1 MTAPLLEVRD
11 LSVRF
16 PVRGALPWITPAE
29 VRAVDRVSLTLRSG
43 ETLGVVGES
52 GCGKTTLGAAILG
65 LQLPTEGEIL
75 FDGRP
80 LRPGAP
86 PEARDG
92 MQVIFQDPYAS
103 LNPRRRVWKS
113 VGEPMLVRG
122 TNREETRAR
131 VAEIFAATGLQR
143 GHLDRLPHQFSGGQ
157 RQRLAIA
164 RALVR
169 RPRLIVC
176 DEPVSALDVSVQSQI
191 LNLLNELQQEFRLA
205 YIFVSHDLAV
215 VKNVSDRIAVMYLG
229 KVVESAPA
237 ERLFEAPAH
246 PYTRA
251 LLDAVPRIGSGFK
264 PEHPALAGGR
274 TTESDGAICGLPVPV
289 PLCARRRTLCT
300 HAAACRGISVGGRRR
315 AVIEPA
321 KRPESG
327 EREGTTRCRLNRRIS
342 SLLRTR
348 AQPLR
353 AFPDGRRQLS
363 FEPGRKEHA
372 RPVAPS
378 PVDPR
383 IGKVR
388 RGCGPGLPFDRGPR
402 AGSAGGLAPEL
413 RWRIVSSD
421 DRHYIVLAQKPI
433 RVILINELSSGSDGE
448 VCAVVTRSSVGRSLS
463 LV

>member
-16 PVRGALPWITPAE
+16 PVRGALPWITRAE

-80 LRPGAP
+80 LLPGAP

-92 MQVIFQDPYAS
+92 MQVIFQDPFAS
-103 LNPRRRVWKS
+103 LNPRRRAWKS

-122 TNREETRAR
+122 ADREETRSR

-251 LLDAVPRIGSGFK
+251 LLDAVPRIAPGSSRSTRRLLEGELPSPTQQFAGC
-264 PEHPALAGGR
+264 PFRPRCALAADICAHTPPPVVDLGGGQ
-274 TTESDGAICGLPVPV
+274 T
-289 PLCARRRTLCT
+289 ARC
-300 HAAACRGISVGGRRR
+300 H
-315 AVIEPA
+315 
-321 KRPESG
+321 
-327 EREGTTRCRLNRRIS
+327 
-342 SLLRTR
+342 
-348 AQPLR
+348 
-353 AFPDGRRQLS
+353 
-363 FEPGRKEHA
+363 
-372 RPVAPS
+372 
-378 PVDPR
+378 
-383 IGKVR
+383 
-388 RGCGPGLPFDRGPR
+388 R
-402 AGSAGGLAPEL
+402 AGEA
-413 RWRIVSSD
+413 
-421 DRHYIVLAQKPI
+421 
-433 RVILINELSSGSDGE
+433 SGQ
-448 VCAVVTRSSVGRSLS
+448 R
-463 LV
+463 

>member
-1 MTAPLLEVRD
+1 MTPSLLEVRN

-16 PVRGALPWITPAE
+16 PVRGALPWITSAE
-29 VRAVDRVSLTLRSG
+29 VRAVDAVSLMLRSG

-65 LQLPTEGEIL
+65 LQPASEGEIL
-75 FDGRP
+75 FDGRLLP
-80 LRPGAP
+80 AGAP
-86 PEARDG
+86 AEARDG
-92 MQVIFQDPYAS
+92 MQVIFQDPFAS

-113 VGEPMLVRG
+113 VGEPILVRG
-122 TNREETRAR
+122 AGRAETRDR

-237 ERLFEAPAH
+237 ERLFAAPAH

-251 LLDAVPRIGSGFK
+251 LLDAVPRIV
-264 PEHPALAGGR
+264 P
-274 TTESDGAICGLPVPV
+274 GAK
-289 PLCARRRTLCT
+289 R
-300 HAAACRGISVGGRRR
+300 GGRRLL
-315 AVIEPA
+315 E
-321 KRPESG
+321 G
-327 EREGTTRCRLNRRIS
+327 ELPSPTQHFAGCPFRSRCAIAAEICRS
-342 SLLRTR
+342 T
-348 AQPLR
+348 
-353 AFPDGRRQLS
+353 
-363 FEPGRKEHA
+363 PGR
-372 RPVAPS
+372 
-378 PVDPR
+378 
-383 IGKVR
+383 
-388 RGCGPGLPFDRGPR
+388 
-402 AGSAGGLAPEL
+402 
-413 RWRIVSSD
+413 
-421 DRHYIVLAQKPI
+421 
-433 RVILINELSSGSDGE
+433 
-448 VCAVVTRSSVGRSLS
+448 
-463 LV
+463 